1 MTTLVPGGNAPVA
14 TGQLRVDISY
24 TPAPGADIDISAFAL
39 TTSREFAAM
48 ATCAS
53 TVKPVFWVEL
63 FS

>member
-39 TTSREFAAM
+39 TTSGKVRGDGDM
-48 ATCAS
+48 
-53 TVKPVFWVEL
+53 
-63 FS
+63 